1 VSPDEDVGTVPNLV
15 DIVGSPNG
23 EVLSVL
29 IDKRGQ
35 FSPTK
40 PKVQIHPAALPL
52 DLINLALAV
61 VLATSL
67 EGEQLGVP
75 RKRLEGRQHVSYG
88 HAPSVATTTR

>member
-40 PKVQIHPAALPL
+40 PDSATKRAAAAL
-52 DLINLALAV
+52 AWSA
-61 VLATSL
+61 
-67 EGEQLGVP
+67 GGLGDRDV
-75 RKRLEGRQHVSYG
+75 HVFVSG
-88 HAPSVATTTR
+88 TWRSDKAAE

>member
-40 PKVQIHPAALPL
+40 PKAWPSS
-52 DLINLALAV
+52 V
-61 VLATSL
+61 VSCPWVAGIVMARCS
-67 EGEQLGVP
+67 GV
-75 RKRLEGRQHVSYG
+75 GR
-88 HAPSVATTTR
+88 

>member
-40 PKVQIHPAALPL
+40 PGRRASMARVVRRREEPQPLAAFPRS
-52 DLINLALAV
+52 APG
-61 VLATSL
+61 TS
-67 EGEQLGVP
+67 GD
-75 RKRLEGRQHVSYG
+75 R
-88 HAPSVATTTR
+88 